1 MIKNILLG
9 TLIVISIIGCSDKE
23 KEENKKEET
32 KKENLQSKQENL
44 KIEIEENNNKKEVKV
59 AEKLKN
65 GEKNESYYYDYNVKS
80 ENENSSIK
88 EKPRSSLDANMQVRS
103 PYEKIKVSMLV
114 KKLSKEFIVK
124 CSACHNDYANGI
136 IGPSLLN
143 KDANFIYNQIQKF
156 KSDKN
161 ANVLM
166 SDLVKQMSDENIKKL
181 ADEISE
187 FNKQIKGIR

>member
-23 KEENKKEET
+23 KEENKKEEI

-44 KIEIEENNNKKEVKV
+44 KIEIEESNNKKEIKV
-59 AEKLKN
+59 AEKEKDTS
-65 GEKNESYYYDYNVKS
+65 KNESYYYDYNANTQ
-80 ENENSSIK
+80 NENNLNS
-88 EKPRSSLDANMQVRS
+88 EKPRNSLDANMHVRS

-143 KDANFIYNQIQKF
+143 KDATFIFNQIKKF
-156 KSDKN
+156 KNDAN

-166 SDLVKQMSDENIKKL
+166 ADLVKTMSDEEITKL
-181 ADEISE
+181 SNEIYE
-187 FNKQIKGIR
+187 FNRQIKEIK

>member
-9 TLIVISIIGCSDKE
+9 TLIAISIIGCSDKE
-23 KEENKKEET
+23 KKDET
-32 KKENLQSKQENL
+32 KKEEVKTHQEVL
-44 KIEIEENNNKKEVKV
+44 KIEVEDNKNVKEVQV
-59 AEKLKN
+59 VEKLKD
-65 GEKNESYYYDYNVKS
+65 GLKNESYYYDYNVKS
-80 ENENSSIK
+80 ENENSSNN
-88 EKPRSSLDANMQVRS
+88 EKPRNSLDANMHVRS

-143 KDANFIYNQIQKF
+143 KDATFIFNQIKKF
-156 KSDKN
+156 KNDAN

-166 SDLVKQMSDENIKKL
+166 TDLVKPMSDEDIKKL
-181 ADEISE
+181 SDEIYE
-187 FNKQIKGIR
+187 FNRQIKEIK

>member
-9 TLIVISIIGCSDKE
+9 TLIAISIIGCSDKE
-23 KEENKKEET
+23 KKDET
-32 KKENLQSKQENL
+32 KKEEVKTHQEVL
-44 KIEIEENNNKKEVKV
+44 KIEVEDNKNVKEVKV
-59 AEKLKN
+59 VEKLKD
-65 GEKNESYYYDYNVKS
+65 GLKNESYYYDYNVKS
-80 ENENSSIK
+80 ENENSSNN
-88 EKPRSSLDANMQVRS
+88 EKPRNSLDANMHVRS

-143 KDANFIYNQIQKF
+143 KDATFIFNQIKKF
-156 KSDKN
+156 KNDAN

-166 SDLVKQMSDENIKKL
+166 TDLVKPMSDEDIKKL
-181 ADEISE
+181 SDEIYE
-187 FNKQIKGIR
+187 FNRQIKEIK

>member
-1 MIKNILLG
+1 M
-9 TLIVISIIGCSDKE
+9 E

-143 KDANFIYNQIQKF
+143 KDAAFIFNQIKKF
-156 KSDKN
+156 KNDVN

-166 SDLVKQMSDENIKKL
+166 TDLVKPMSDEEITKL
-181 ADEISE
+181 SNEIYE
-187 FNKQIKGIR
+187 FNRQIKEIK

>member
-143 KDANFIYNQIQKF
+143 KDAAFIFNQIKKF
-156 KSDKN
+156 KNDVN

-166 SDLVKQMSDENIKKL
+166 TDLVKPMSDEEITKL
-181 ADEISE
+181 SNEIYE
-187 FNKQIKGIR
+187 FNRQIKEIK

>member
-143 KDANFIYNQIQKF
+143 KDAAFIFNQIKKF
-156 KSDKN
+156 KNDVN
-161 ANVLM
+161 ANILM
-166 SDLVKQMSDENIKKL
+166 TDLVKPMSDEEITKL
-181 ADEISE
+181 SNEIYE
-187 FNKQIKGIR
+187 FNRQIKEIK

>member
-124 CSACHNDYANGI
+124 CSACH
-136 IGPSLLN
+136 
-143 KDANFIYNQIQKF
+143 
-156 KSDKN
+156 
-161 ANVLM
+161 
-166 SDLVKQMSDENIKKL
+166 
-181 ADEISE
+181 
-187 FNKQIKGIR
+187 